1 MKPPVFLVISALS
14 KKVENYDNLDPIM
27 VQEWGLGPGI
37 DIGKQLF
44 HIYIFHTSQSII
56 KI

>member
-1 MKPPVFLVISALS
+1 MSALS

-27 VQEWGLGPGI
+27 VQEWGLDPGI

-44 HIYIFHTSQSII
+44 HIYIFSKHLKLS
-56 KI
+56 